1 MRSKGP
7 QRCKQLDT
15 TRTHTHTHSH
25 SHTHTRRE
33 TRVWTIPKTDEQAY
47 DFLDGANGREA
58 HGMETMQRA
67 VAA

>member
-15 TRTHTHTHSH
+15 TLTHTP
-25 SHTHTRRE
+25 HTRTQ

-58 HGMETMQRA
+58 HGTETMQRA

>member
-15 TRTHTHTHSH
+15 NRTHTYR
-25 SHTHTRRE
+25 HTRTE